1 MLVEAAEPLPGW
13 LPTRDSNPF
22 AIATGL
28 PLTPAVPAS
37 GTWQFDASWSIANT
51 ELQQTDGNASL
62 LFDAET
68 RETRFSA
75 AYAFDPRWSLRA
87 SISHFRVGS
96 GFLDGPVERFHR
108 AFGFDNGDRGQ
119 LGTQAPQIEVRD
131 DGELLYVLNDARSD
145 SGPLLADLTRSWDFG
160 DRRMAG
166 LTLGA
171 KFPTGS
177 HQRLSDSDSTDISLS
192 TFVLMAIGERF
203 TIGGRSGVLVQGDNR
218 LLDDYARD
226 AVPFANALVR
236 YRLGQKW
243 SAVLQSVAHGA
254 L

>member
-1 MLVEAAEPLPGW
+1 MLLFGMNAHATDALPGW

-28 PLTPAVPAS
+28 PLTPAVPAP

-160 DRRMAG
+160 DRPDW
-166 LTLGA
+166 LTSAASDGCSLVRRRFCFIA
-171 KFPTGS
+171 ISSRSTHLAS
-177 HQRLSDSDSTDISLS
+177 ERSTSARAARLSWAVPPRSLTSLS
-192 TFVLMAIGERF
+192 IVTAR
-203 TIGGRSGVLVQGDNR
+203 RS
-218 LLDDYARD
+218 
-226 AVPFANALVR
+226 
-236 YRLGQKW
+236 LGQ
-243 SAVLQSVAHGA
+243 SCRGLSRH
-254 L
+254 